1 MTCLESEVE
10 NIKPNFVIDKITKSG
25 AFTINSNS
33 GKVIKAKKIVLA
45 LGAGT
50 RQFAQDKLGL
60 DIKVHAVRGTMW
72 STADTRNIEPLK
84 YNLCSLKSSVFYAKR
99 DYSLLPK
106 TTNKNGSQPK
116 TSHLYSQ
123 LTPSGIPFVYEC
135 SDILTYPF
143 LIRRFYLWWGARGNY

>member
-10 NIKPNFVIDKITKSG
+10 NIRPNFIIDKVTNNDI
-25 AFTINSNS
+25 FTLYSNS
-33 GKVIKAKKIVLA
+33 GTIINAKKLVLA

-50 RQFAQDKLGL
+50 RQFARDKLDL

-84 YNLCSLKSSVFYAKR
+84 YNLCSLKSSVFFAKR

-123 LTPSGIPFVYEC
+123 LTPSGITLYEC
-135 SDILTYPF
+135 NDILTYPF
-143 LIRRFYLWWGARGNY
+143 LIRRFYLWWGARRNY